1 MTEKK
6 QKKEDPAIQRV
17 RAARQ
22 KISAEHGHDPNRVVA
37 YYMERQQ
44 AREKNSETSTS
55 GEE

>member
-17 RAARQ
+17 RAARH

-37 YYMERQQ
+37 YYMKRQQ
-44 AREKNSETSTS
+44 TREKNSEVSTS

>member
-1 MTEKK
+1 MTEKNP
-6 QKKEDPAIQRV
+6 KKEDPAIQRV

>member
-6 QKKEDPAIQRV
+6 QKTEDPAIRRV
-17 RAARQ
+17 RAVRR

-37 YYMERQQ
+37 YYMKRQQ
-44 AREKNSETSTS
+44 AREKNSEASKS

>member
-17 RAARQ
+17 RAARH
-22 KISAEHGHDPNRVVA
+22 KISAEHGHDSNRVVA
-37 YYMERQQ
+37 YYMKRQQ
-44 AREKNSETSTS
+44 TREKNSEVSTS